1 MSISRCIFSSS
12 RNVRGR
18 AIAPNATKGLDS
30 REIAKAARNL
40 LLHFDHAHISL
51 GQIIVK
57 GDRQVVQE
65 GQQVTCSGDLWRGLA
80 RLLLSS
86 AAGGLSFAQPSFAA
100 VLPRG
105 GSSPAPDGRCRSHA
119 GSHSPKQNH
128 RTARDSE
135 PEWLYVPIICFDK
148 KARSMKRNTPN
159 SANGCLK

>member
-65 GQQVTCSGDLWRGLA
+65 GQQVTCSSLFASSFGPRRWTQLTWLSGLSLKQH
-80 RLLLSS
+80 RLLLCLQ
-86 AAGGLSFAQPSFAA
+86 GGDC
-100 VLPRG
+100 PRVQ
-105 GSSPAPDGRCRSHA
+105 R
-119 GSHSPKQNH
+119 
-128 RTARDSE
+128 
-135 PEWLYVPIICFDK
+135 W
-148 KARSMKRNTPN
+148 
-159 SANGCLK
+159 